1 MVIAVIG
8 GGAAGMM
15 AALTASQQPEHEI
28 WLLERQTR
36 MGRKLLATG
45 NGRCNLSNYN
55 LSRENY
61 HGMEPE
67 FSDYALEHF
76 DVSDTLDWFRQ
87 LGLFTVCEASGRI
100 YPFSDSANSVVDVL
114 RLALEQRPNVHIL
127 CGVEV
132 TRIRKGKSFTVHTQ
146 DHTVKADRVIVTAGG
161 CAGSK
166 LGGTMSGYQLL
177 QEFGHSCTK
186 LYPSLVQLKTDPTYP
201 RSLKGV
207 RAEAIVT
214 LLGGGRILAQQQ
226 GEVQFT
232 EFGVSGPAVFALS
245 RYASPP
251 RSDMAVQLNLMPE
264 ASFPDLNEYLTQRRQ
279 QFGALTA
286 ENLLTGMLHNRLGRT
301 VLRYAGY
308 SLTQTIDSL
317 QPADLRTIAQ
327 AIQTMCLPVTG
338 LMGMDAAQV
347 TAGGIRTEEFDPQ
360 TMESRLVPGLYAAG
374 EVLDIDGDCGG
385 YNLQWA
391 WSSGHLAGLLRTRS
405 ESA

>member
-15 AALTASQQPEHEI
+15 AALTASQQPQNEVL
-28 WLLERQTR
+28 LLERQTR

-55 LSRENY
+55 LSRDNY

-67 FSDYALEHF
+67 FSDHALTWF
-76 DVSDTLDWFRQ
+76 DVNDTLNWFRQ
-87 LGLFTVCEASGRI
+87 LGLFTVSEDSGRI

-114 RLALEQRPNVHIL
+114 RLALEQRSNVQIL
-127 CGVEV
+127 CGCEV
-132 TRIRKGKSFTVHTQ
+132 TRIRRGKGFTIHTQ
-146 DHTVKADRVIVTAGG
+146 DTVFKADRVIVTAGG

-166 LGGTMSGYQLL
+166 LGGTMSGYRLL
-177 QEFGHSCTK
+177 QELGHSCTK
-186 LYPSLVQLKTDPTYP
+186 LYPSLVQIKTDPTYP

-207 RAEAIVT
+207 RAEAVIT
-214 LLGGGRILAQQQ
+214 LECGGNLLASQT

-251 RSDMAVQLNLMPE
+251 RNDTVVRLNLMPE
-264 ASFPDLNEYLTQRRQ
+264 TSFPELEEYLTERRQ
-279 QFGALTA
+279 QYSALTA

-308 SLTQTIDSL
+308 NLNQTIDTL
-317 QPADLRTIAQ
+317 QAADLRRIAK
-327 AIQTMCLPVTG
+327 AIQNMILPVEG

-347 TAGGIRTEEFDPQ
+347 TAGGIRTEEFDPE

-391 WSSGHLAGLLRTRS
+391 WSSGHLAGLLQTRS
-405 ESA
+405 NAL